1 MAGAF
6 AVLAVYDAIK
16 MSRERAMSAY
26 VMAPYVL
33 EDEGGSFTLSSAEGL
48 FSGTYEKHYIEGSSA
63 GTVVPI
69 KKTEFYELKGEAEA
83 LWGRTDWKGDW
94 VPGKL
99 RKELPV
105 VEPDGGS

>member
-1 MAGAF
+1 MFAG
-6 AVLAVYDAIK
+6 LAMYDAIK
-16 MSRERAMSAY
+16 MARERKMSQY

-33 EDEGGSFTLSSAEGL
+33 EDEGGAFTLSSAEGL
-48 FSGTYEKHYIEGSSA
+48 FSGTYEKHYIEGDAA

-69 KKTEFYELKGEAEA
+69 KKKEFYELKGEAEA
-83 LWGRTDWKGDW
+83 LWGRADWKGDF

-105 VEPDGGS
+105 MPDPKGGI